1 MKKTGLILIAGLF
14 LLSGN
19 FEIASIASLSRNDL
33 ATQSQSVT
41 VKIQKVEPFA
51 YFCLK
56 HKGPFSAMQE
66 VIQRLMLESQS
77 QNVFPSGP
85 LMGIYYGS
93 PGQVQPDQMEWEVG
107 FPVTPHALVQPPLE
121 YKEWNFTEVAVSTHR
136 GPYEKAGETIAKM
149 MEWMG
154 ANGYE
159 AAGPVMERYMDM
171 DPEEMKPGDLTTEIW
186 IPVKS
191 SRGR

>member
-1 MKKTGLILIAGLF
+1 MKKTALILGFF
-14 LLSGN
+14 LLTLAAGQVR
-19 FEIASIASLSRNDL
+19 SLS
-33 ATQSQSVT
+33 APAAQPAV

-56 HKGPFSAMQE
+56 HKGPFSDMQE
-66 VIQRLMLESQS
+66 VIQRLMLESQT

-85 LMGIYYGS
+85 LMGIYYSS
-93 PGQVQPDQMEWEVG
+93 PEQVKPDQMEWEVG

-121 YKEWNFTEVAVSTHR
+121 YKEWNFTEVAVSTHK

-171 DPEEMKPGDLTTEIW
+171 DPEETKPQDLTTEIW

>member
-1 MKKTGLILIAGLF
+1 MKKTAVFLGFF
-14 LLSGN
+14 LLLPAANPARPHSTP
-19 FEIASIASLSRNDL
+19 AVQA
-33 ATQSQSVT
+33 AA

-56 HKGPFSAMQE
+56 HKGPFSDIKE
-66 VIQRLMLESQS
+66 VIQRLMLESQT

-85 LMGIYYGS
+85 LMGIYYSS
-93 PGQVQPDQMEWEVG
+93 PEQAPDQMEWEMG
-107 FPVTPHALVQPPLE
+107 FPVTPQALVQPPLE

-154 ANGYE
+154 ANGYA

-171 DPEEMKPGDLTTEIW
+171 DPEGIKPQDLTTEIW

-191 SRGR
+191 TRDR